1 MHRGAFYQFPFRWIY
16 YYATSV
22 QWVVVK
28 KINNKRYFWLKTKFR
43 NIVMILNIDKIT
55 CKGQIFALFDTLY
68 PLYTQKTTDTNC
80 TVVARRYL
88 FGCIFLQM
96 HTNPKPIEL
105 LESMFLWQIEPW
117 FVSTFNTVY
126 GWLDSKTLASL

>member
-1 MHRGAFYQFPFRWIY
+1 
-16 YYATSV
+16 
-22 QWVVVK
+22 
-28 KINNKRYFWLKTKFR
+28 
-43 NIVMILNIDKIT
+43 MILDIDKIT

-68 PLYTQKTTDTNC
+68 PLYTQKTDTNC

-105 LESMFLWQIEPW
+105 LESMFQWQIEP
-117 FVSTFNTVY
+117 
-126 GWLDSKTLASL
+126 